1 MNAESMPRDGKTTDQ
16 SATQDFVSLPGRQ
29 LAWTVL
35 GVMLAMLSQ
44 TNLTTAMPRII
55 AELGGF
61 DRYAWASAA
70 YLVAATIA
78 APIAGRLSDLYGRKS
93 FLILGLSVFMLGS
106 ILASTSRS
114 MTQLIAFRSVQGLGG
129 GIIVVSC
136 LVAIADLFSPDKR
149 GRFQGLAALVFGMTS
164 VIGPPL
170 GGFITDRFSWN
181 WVLLINVPAG
191 IPVLLLVLRFPRR
204 NSRPDISHLDY
215 PGMLTLILAVVSI
228 LLALSWGGIENGWD
242 SPVVLGLL
250 GLGLVMATVFVFIEL
265 KSESPIMPLEIYRD
279 RMVVAAAAL
288 TFLTGFSLYGAAL
301 FTPLFFQVTAG
312 ATATRS
318 GSVLTPMMLGIVFGG
333 IVSGLTLRRATANY
347 RLQAILSAVAVSGG
361 MSLLSTLDKNT
372 NLGLAMGFLAITG
385 LGIGGALATSNVAVQ
400 NSVPHRLWEPQPQ
413 RFNSTDS

>member
-1 MNAESMPRDGKTTDQ
+1 
-16 SATQDFVSLPGRQ
+16 
-29 LAWTVL
+29 
-35 GVMLAMLSQ
+35 MLAMFLAILSQ

-61 DRYAWASAA
+61 DRYAWASAT
-70 YLVAATIA
+70 YLVAAAIV

-136 LVAIADLFSPDKR
+136 VVAIADLFSPDKR
-149 GRFQGLAALVFGMTS
+149 GRFQGLAALVFGMAS

-301 FTPLFFQVTAG
+301 FTPLFFQVIAG

-333 IVSGLTLRRATANY
+333 IVSGLTLRRATAN
-347 RLQAILSAVAVSGG
+347 
-361 MSLLSTLDKNT
+361 
-372 NLGLAMGFLAITG
+372 
-385 LGIGGALATSNVAVQ
+385 
-400 NSVPHRLWEPQPQ
+400 
-413 RFNSTDS
+413 